1 MLFGLSFLP
10 LSTLSGDEWTMRPEE
25 HKTQTS
31 KTIEVPA
38 PTPWPFVTAFGFA
51 LLLAGLVTSLA
62 VSIVGFV
69 VILFGAVGW
78 FRVVLPVP
86 KEDLVLLVEP
96 LTPIFARSTRRVDHL
111 QPGAEG
117 HRVYIPIE
125 VHPYSAGLLGGILGG
140 IGMAIIACVY
150 GLIAQG
156 SLWYPVNLLA
166 AAALPSLAEA
176 RPAELNA
183 FHFSGFVV
191 ALISHGVISLL
202 VGLLYAAI
210 LPMMPSRFTAFWG
223 SFLAPVLWTA
233 LVASTLKLINPTLN
247 AKIHWGWFIA
257 SQVGFGLIAGY
268 VVAHS
273 KTVETAQ
280 AWPLAARAGMETPGL
295 MAEHEGER

>member
-1 MLFGLSFLP
+1 
-10 LSTLSGDEWTMRPEE
+10 MRPEE
-25 HKTQTS
+25 HKTPTS
-31 KTIEVPA
+31 QTIEVPA
-38 PTPWPFVTAFGFA
+38 PTPWPLVTAFGLA

-62 VSIVGFV
+62 VSIVGLV
-69 VILFGAVGW
+69 VILFGAVSW
-78 FRVVLPVP
+78 FRDVLPVP
-86 KEDLVLLVEP
+86 KEELVPLVETP
-96 LTPIFARSTRRVDHL
+96 TPIFARSTRRVDHL

-117 HRVYIPIE
+117 HRVFIPVE

-176 RPAELNA
+176 GPAELNT
-183 FHFSGFVV
+183 FHFAGFVV
-191 ALISHGVISLL
+191 AFISHGVISLL

-233 LVASTLKLINPTLN
+233 LVASTLKLINPALN

-257 SQVGFGLIAGY
+257 SQVAFGLITGY

-280 AWPLAARAGMETPGL
+280 AWPLAARAGMEAPGL
-295 MAEHEGER
+295 MPEHEEER